1 MAASEKLQQLIE
13 NNKLTDTQLE
23 NVNTYG
29 IQWVSDL
36 KNYFIDQLNELQ
48 HDNGSIEY
56 EEVVSTLC
64 DLLSYTNEDDFIVYD
79 EQGVYKLDFDTLN
92 DALDVD

>member
-13 NNKLTDTQLE
+13 NNKLTDSQLE

-36 KNYFIDQLNELQ
+36 KNYFIDQPNELQ

>member
-13 NNKLTDTQLE
+13 NNKLTDSQLE